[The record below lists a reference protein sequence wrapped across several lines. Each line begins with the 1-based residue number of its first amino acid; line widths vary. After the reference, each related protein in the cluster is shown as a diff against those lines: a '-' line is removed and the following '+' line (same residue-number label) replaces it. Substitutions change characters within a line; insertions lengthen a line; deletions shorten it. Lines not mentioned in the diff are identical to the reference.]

1 MREFRKRLA
10 NFKKTIITNKI
21 LIIGISL
28 CGLYWIFESLIHTLI
43 FKIEDSFFQHLF
55 TRDIHEEWMRLFV
68 VALITLFSIYTQK
81 LLNKRGKLNQR
92 LNMSEK
98 KYRTL
103 IENAQEGIWV
113 IDENELTTFT
123 NQKMTEM
130 LGYNIDEMLG
140 KHLFSFMDD
149 EGIEICKKNLERRK
163 QGIKEQQDFEFL
175 TKDGEKIYTLI
186 ETSPIL
192 DSNDNYIGAVAF
204 VTDITERRKAVKA
217 LRKSE
222 FKYRS
227 LFDNML
233 DGFALCKIITD
244 NNNNAVDFVYLEVND
259 SFERLTGLEKEKII
273 GKRVTEVIPGIEHSK
288 PNLFEIYGKVALTGE
303 STRFEIFFEP
313 LKIWLLISVY
323 SLKKGRFVTIFDNI
337 TERKKVEEEL
347 QEAKKFLSNIFT
359 SIQDGISI
367 IDSNFNIISVNPA
380 IESWYSNSKPLV
392 GKKCYEVYQH
402 KTKPCEGCPSQI
414 TIETG
419 KTAISLVSK
428 KRIDGII
435 NGTLEVFT
443 FPLIDQETGKVRGV
457 IEYIRDVTERKKAEE
472 KLKESEEKYRTL
484 VKTSP
489 NSIILLD
496 LKGNII
502 DCNNFTEFY
511 FGLAREEIINKN
523 FTDLYMVPNEKK
535 HIILKQAL
543 KRIKNQITDPIEF
556 SFINKKGET
565 VWLMNFFSFVKI
577 GDHKYIQFVSED
589 ITKRKEVENMI
600 KKQIEKLKELDQVKN
615 EFVYRASHELKT
627 PLTSIYGASELLMKY
642 YGDSFDD
649 RAKALVDII
658 NNGGKRLNNLI
669 GDLIDVSKMESG
681 KLELK
686 KQKENIVEI
695 IKNCLNDML
704 FLAKERDLSLSFD
717 FQRDIYIEVDK
728 IRIEQV
734 IMNLISNAIKN
745 TPPKGI
751 LSINLKEHN
760 GFVNLKISDTG
771 VGFTEEEKEKVFKKF
786 GKIERYGKGMD
797 ILTEGSGLGLFIS
810 KEIVNLHHGE
820 IWLESEGRNKGSTFI
835 VRVPSS

>member
-1 MREFRKRLA
+1 M
-10 NFKKTIITNKI
+10 
-21 LIIGISL
+21 G
-28 CGLYWIFESLIHTLI
+28 
-43 FKIEDSFFQHLF
+43 
-55 TRDIHEEWMRLFV
+55 
-68 VALITLFSIYTQK
+68 
-81 LLNKRGKLNQR
+81 
-92 LNMSEK
+92 
-98 KYRTL
+98 
-103 IENAQEGIWV
+103 
-113 IDENELTTFT
+113 
-123 NQKMTEM
+123 
-130 LGYNIDEMLG
+130 
-140 KHLFSFMDD
+140 
-149 EGIEICKKNLERRK
+149 
-163 QGIKEQQDFEFL
+163 
-175 TKDGEKIYTLI
+175 
-186 ETSPIL
+186 
-192 DSNDNYIGAVAF
+192 
-204 VTDITERRKAVKA
+204 
-217 LRKSE
+217 
-222 FKYRS
+222 
-227 LFDNML
+227 
-233 DGFALCKIITD
+233 
-244 NNNNAVDFVYLEVND
+244 
-259 SFERLTGLEKEKII
+259 
-273 GKRVTEVIPGIEHSK
+273 
-288 PNLFEIYGKVALTGE
+288 
-303 STRFEIFFEP
+303 
-313 LKIWLLISVY
+313 
-323 SLKKGRFVTIFDNI
+323 
-337 TERKKVEEEL
+337 
-347 QEAKKFLSNIFT
+347 
-359 SIQDGISI
+359 
-367 IDSNFNIISVNPA
+367 
-380 IESWYSNSKPLV
+380 
-392 GKKCYEVYQH
+392 
-402 KTKPCEGCPSQI
+402 
-414 TIETG
+414 
-419 KTAISLVSK
+419 
-428 KRIDGII
+428 GII
-435 NGTLEVFT
+435 GTLEVFT
-443 FPLIDQETGKVRGV
+443 FPLLDQETGQVNRA
-457 IEYIRDVTERKKAEE
+457 IEYLRDITERKKAEE

-511 FGLAREEIINKN
+511 FGLAREEIIGKN
-523 FTDLYMVPNEKK
+523 FADLYMVPNEKK

-642 YGDSFDD
+642 YGDRFDD

-669 GDLIDVSKMESG
+669 EDLIDVLKMESG

-704 FLAKERDLSLSFD
+704 FLVKERDLSLSFD

-745 TPPKGI
+745 TPPKGT
-751 LSINLKEHN
+751 LSIKLKEHN

-771 VGFTEEEKEKVFKKF
+771 VGFTEEEKEKVSVEKLDKF

-810 KEIVNLHHGE
+810 KEIVKLHHGE
-820 IWLESEGRNKGSTFI
+820 IWLESEGRNKGSSFI